1 MWVLNRL
8 LKITFLTLVNCYFLS
23 SIAVAQV
30 DERHFTINANTPS
43 YNVLVQKAETLA
55 KQSIKQAFQENSTLE
70 SVTIMILGER
80 GGQTVP
86 ILRARV
92 TRSQWQANSDIS
104 ELTRYF
110 PPSESLLGYNEPTST
125 QSASPSASGS
135 RTRPQPNTQQTRSQ
149 PSTSPVPPSP
159 PTQTTS
165 QSTSPQTQPND
176 SESPN
181 IIRLEPRSTPRRNP
195 QANDPGFRDD

>member
-1 MWVLNRL
+1 MWVFNRL
-8 LKITFLTLVNCYFLS
+8 LKITFLTLINCYFLS
-23 SIAVAQV
+23 SIAVAQA
-30 DERHFTINANTPS
+30 DERHLTIDANTPS

-55 KQSIKQAFQENSTLE
+55 KQSIEQAFQENSTLE
-70 SVTIMILGER
+70 SMTIMILGER

-92 TRSQWQANSDIS
+92 TRSQWQANSDVS

-110 PPSESLLGYNEPTST
+110 IRSESLLGYNQATPNESATR
-125 QSASPSASGS
+125 SASSP

-149 PSTSPVPPSP
+149 PSTSPVSPSR

-165 QSTSPQTQPND
+165 PQPFPNIN
-176 SESPN
+176 ESPN
-181 IIRLEPRSTPRRNP
+181 IIRLEPRSTPRRSP
-195 QANDPGFRDD
+195 QENDPGFRDD